1 MFSKV
6 FIGRWAYGS
15 FFELHVK
22 RGINRSR
29 NFSFTLVKVE
39 SCAYF
44 MFCFDF
50 HVLCLEFKMIL
61 PKFVLIFLYLG
72 NPFALV
78 ICMFVEISIIYLQ
91 DHYISKPIIF

>member
-15 FFELHVK
+15 FFELHLFK
-22 RGINRSR
+22 GINR
-29 NFSFTLVKVE
+29 NIIFSLPLVKVE

-50 HVLCLEFKMIL
+50 HVLCLEFKHDFAIVCFDFFVPWKSL
-61 PKFVLIFLYLG
+61 CLCNFCVHGNFNNKFEASLY
-72 NPFALV
+72 
-78 ICMFVEISIIYLQ
+78 
-91 DHYISKPIIF
+91 K

>member
-6 FIGRWAYGS
+6 LMGRWAYGS

-29 NFSFTLVKVE
+29 NVSFTLLKVD
-39 SCAYF
+39 SWAYF

-50 HVLCLEFKMIL
+50 HVLRLEFKHDFATIFFDF
-61 PKFVLIFLYLG
+61 FVPWKSLCLCNFRVWGNFNNIFKASLY
-72 NPFALV
+72 
-78 ICMFVEISIIYLQ
+78 
-91 DHYISKPIIF
+91 K